1 MAVTDY
7 ALGPC
12 QIEYGGEDLGKTNG
26 GVTLTVEETFA
37 PLNTDQDG
45 ESPVDESITGTN
57 VTIEGSL
64 AEITLDNFA
73 SLYKT
78 DVVGSAGG
86 PQKVVIKPNVGTSL
100 VANSAVLIVKPYAQG
115 VVTTDKNKWI
125 TLHKAGFK
133 ATAAL
138 TFNATDQ
145 RTIAFTA
152 TGYPDDDGNILTF
165 GDTAA
170 TA

>member
-1 MAVTDY
+1 
-7 ALGPC
+7 
-12 QIEYGGEDLGKTNG
+12 
-26 GVTLTVEETFA
+26 
-37 PLNTDQDG
+37 
-45 ESPVDESITGTN
+45 
-57 VTIEGSL
+57 
-64 AEITLDNFA
+64 
-73 SLYKT
+73 
-78 DVVGSAGG
+78 
-86 PQKVVIKPNVGTSL
+86 L
-100 VANSAVLIVKPYAQG
+100 VANSDVLIVKPYAQG
-115 VVTTDKNKWI
+115 VVTTDQNKWI

-170 TA
+170 IA